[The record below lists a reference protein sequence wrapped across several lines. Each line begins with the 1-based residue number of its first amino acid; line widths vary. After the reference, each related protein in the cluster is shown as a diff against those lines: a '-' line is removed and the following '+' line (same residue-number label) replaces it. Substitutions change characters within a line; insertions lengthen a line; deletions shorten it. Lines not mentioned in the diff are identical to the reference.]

1 MKIMFAFCR
10 VFLSGVYKHLKAAW
24 CCCMAFL
31 GIMWHMQAFAQQ
43 PRVEVHTDSSQ
54 ILIGSQFHLYLDIT
68 LPSSYRLQGYALPD
82 SFNHIEVVHR
92 GQADTTSAGGQWLYH
107 QVLTLTSFDSGRWQI
122 PSFPVVLASSR
133 PNDTSHLILQTDSLW
148 IGVQTVPVDTSKPF
162 MPIKDIRRVKL
173 TWLDVLPYVLLGI
186 AWVLLVLGIIYVL
199 RHRKRK
205 AVPAVIQQPLQPPYE
220 EAMAQLK
227 QWQAEQ
233 PWTKMQMKEYF
244 TRLTDVLRRYVERA
258 FEIPAME
265 ITSGELLE
273 QIDKHPILRE
283 HRAVWEEILSEA
295 DRVKFARWPSSPEMA
310 AHCLE
315 KAIQVVEVT
324 HQAQEAERR
333 TAESASPA
341 GSQAAAVKT

>member
-1 MKIMFAFCR
+1 
-10 VFLSGVYKHLKAAW
+10 
-24 CCCMAFL
+24 MAFL
-31 GIMWHMQAFAQQ
+31 GIMWHMQAFGQQ

-68 LPSSYRLQGYALPD
+68 LPGSYRLQGYALPD
-82 SFNHIEVVHR
+82 SFNHIEVVQR
-92 GQADTTSAGGQWLYH
+92 GQADTISTGGQWQYH

-133 PNDTSHLILQTDSLW
+133 LNDTTHLMLQTDSLW
-148 IGVQTVPVDTSKPF
+148 IQVQTVPVDTTKPF

-186 AWVLLVLGIIYVL
+186 ALVLLVLGIIYVL

-205 AVPAVIQQPLQPPYE
+205 AAPVVIQQPLQPPYE
-220 EAMAQLK
+220 EAMALLK

-233 PWTKMQMKEYF
+233 PWTKIQMKEYF

-258 FEIPAME
+258 FQIPAME

-273 QIDKHPILRE
+273 QMDKHRVLRE

-295 DRVKFARWPSSPEMA
+295 DRVKFAKWQSSPEIA
-310 AHCLE
+310 ALCLE
-315 KAIQVVEVT
+315 KAIQVVEAT

-333 TAESASPA
+333 AAESASA
-341 GSQAAAVKT
+341 ADAQAAAVKNISK